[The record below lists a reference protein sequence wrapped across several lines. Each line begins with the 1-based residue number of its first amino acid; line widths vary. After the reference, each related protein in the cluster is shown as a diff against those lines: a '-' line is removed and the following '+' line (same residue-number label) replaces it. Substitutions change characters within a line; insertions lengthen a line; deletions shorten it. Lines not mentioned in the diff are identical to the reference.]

1 MQLRVGAVV
10 AALVGVTAVA
20 QAQSAPDLKDTLYQ
34 VSNNLGMLR
43 GLQEEDSI
51 VTLRFWATGK
61 MTVGNQTYD
70 LKEYAASIRWHAVP
84 GMRVDMTRMLPDG
97 KSERTVHVVG
107 GGKFAWNETAPGMNP
122 TPAPGT
128 FEERQLMMW
137 TLPHGVSKALRAAG
151 ANGRVTMEGAAKVL
165 TFPAPGVP
173 GATVKATLNAK
184 NMVEK
189 VEARLGTTVL
199 ETSFAEYGDL
209 NEADYKA
216 DVMFPRRIVQKKN
229 GTTVLDLTI
238 TKTNTY
244 NPYVIVPVP
253 PGIQKAAAGE

>member
-1 MQLRVGAVV
+1 MRLRAGV
-10 AALVGVTAVA
+10 AALALMGVATAA
-20 QAQSAPDLKDTLYQ
+20 QGQPASDLAETVYH

-70 LKEYAASIRWHAVP
+70 LKDYAASIRWHGVT
-84 GMRVDMTRMLPDG
+84 GMRTDITRLTADG
-97 KSERTVHVVG
+97 KSERLVQVVG
-107 GGKFAWNETAPGMNP
+107 SGKYAWNETEPGVNP
-122 TPAPGT
+122 TPAPGAYA
-128 FEERQLMMW
+128 ERQLLMYM
-137 TLPHGVSKALRAAG
+137 LPPGLAKALRAAG
-151 ANGRVTMEGAAKVL
+151 ANAKITTESGMKVVTL
-165 TFPAPGVP
+165 PAPGVA
-173 GATVKATLNAK
+173 GTMLKATLNAK

-189 VEARLGTTVL
+189 VEARVGNSVI

-216 DVMFPRRIVQKKN
+216 DIMFPRRIVQKKD
-229 GTTVLDLTI
+229 GATVLDLTV

-253 PGIQKAAAGE
+253 QGMEKAAAGE